1 MFREK
6 IKMEIGRQELKVKT
20 VAVECG
26 ILPTSLS
33 SFLNGQRGLKYQYIE
48 KLLDYLHLALVPKKD
63 FNFHS
68 DFMEA
73 KEKAKDEKSQGE
85 GSSEI

>member
-6 IKMEIGRQELKVKT
+6 IKMEIARRELKVRD
-20 VAVECG
+20 VAEKCG

-48 KLLDYLHLALVPKKD
+48 NLLECLRLALVPKKD
-63 FNFHS
+63 FLFHS
-68 DFMEA
+68 DYMEA
-73 KEKAKDEKSQGE
+73 KEKAKEDKQGN
-85 GSSEI
+85 STT